1 MMKVNIYYGG
11 RGLIEDTT
19 IYVMNKLT
27 EVLEELRVEVN
38 RYNLYEGKTNISVLP
53 NTLKDVDGIILATP
67 VEWFGIG
74 GYMQQFLDACWLY
87 GDKEKIKKIYML
99 PVVMAS
105 TYGER
110 DAQYTLIKAWEM
122 LGGLPV
128 EGLCAY
134 IDDNVEFETNPDYA
148 LAIEKKAEMLY
159 RTINQKIKMFPNS
172 MLEVKHN
179 VLKNTSIDLTPQ
191 ESEQLSKYVSDD
203 SYVKKQKED
212 IEELTEMFKQMM
224 GNTTTGEQTSTKDT
238 SESSDPFI
246 RRLKECFCPMDEFE
260 ASYGIQ
266 FVDKNKTLV
275 VEIAGSQLKCYYGE
289 KEDVEVYAKS
299 SYEVFN
305 KIVDGKMTFQ
315 KAFMAGE
322 ITAKGNF
329 KTLRMFDSIFQFGDK

>member
-110 DAQYTLIKAWEM
+110 DAQYTLIKAWEI
-122 LGGLPV
+122 LGGMPI

-134 IDDNVEFETNPDYA
+134 VDDNVEFETNPDYA
-148 LAIEKKAEMLY
+148 SAIEHKAEDFY
-159 RTINQKIKMFPNS
+159 RIINQKKKMFPSS
-172 MLEVKHN
+172 MLELKQN
-179 VLKNTSIDLTPQ
+179 VLQNTNIDLTPQ
-191 ESEQLSKYVSDD
+191 ETEQLSKYVSDD
-203 SYVKKQKED
+203 TYVKQQKED
-212 IEELTEMFKQMM
+212 IEELTQMFKQML
-224 GNTTTGEQTSTKDT
+224 GDT
-238 SESSDPFI
+238 SHNETSDEFI
-246 RRLKECFCPMDEFE
+246 SKLKASFCPIKDFD
-260 ASYGIQ
+260 ASYAIHLT
-266 FVDKNKTLV
+266 DKDKTLV
-275 VEIAGSQLKCYYGE
+275 AEIAGEQLNCYYGT
-289 KEDVEVYAKS
+289 KEDVEVFAKS
-299 SYEVFN
+299 SSEVFH
-305 KIVDGKMTFQ
+305 KIVDGKVTFQ

-329 KTLRMFDSIFQFGDK
+329 KTLRMFDTVFQFGDK

>member
-110 DAQYTLIKAWEM
+110 DAQYTLIKAWEI
-122 LGGLPV
+122 LGGMPI

-134 IDDNVEFETNPDYA
+134 VDDNVEFETNPDYA
-148 LAIEKKAEMLY
+148 SAIENKAEDFY
-159 RTINQKIKMFPNS
+159 RIINQKKKMFPSS
-172 MLEVKHN
+172 MLELKQN
-179 VLKNTSIDLTPQ
+179 VLQNTNIDLTPQ
-191 ESEQLSKYVSDD
+191 ETEQLSKYVSDD
-203 SYVKKQKED
+203 TYVKQQKED
-212 IEELTEMFKQMM
+212 IEELTQMFKQMM
-224 GNTTTGEQTSTKDT
+224 GDT
-238 SESSDPFI
+238 SHNETSDEFI
-246 RRLKECFCPMDEFE
+246 SKLKASFCPIKDFD
-260 ASYGIQ
+260 ASYAIHLT
-266 FVDKNKTLV
+266 DKDKTLV
-275 VEIAGSQLKCYYGE
+275 TEIAGDQLNCYYGT
-289 KEDVEVYAKS
+289 KEDVEVFAKS
-299 SYEVFN
+299 SSEVFH
-305 KIVDGKMTFQ
+305 KIVDGKVTFQ

-329 KTLRMFDSIFQFGDK
+329 KTLRMFDTVFQFGDK

>member
-1 MMKVNIYYGG
+1 MMKINIYYGG

-19 IYVMNKLT
+19 IYVINKLT

-53 NTLKDVDGIILATP
+53 NTLKDVDGVILATS

-99 PVVMAS
+99 PVVMAT

-110 DAQYTLIKAWEM
+110 DAQYTLMKAWEM

-134 IDDNVEFETNPDYA
+134 VDDNVEFETNPDYA
-148 LAIEKKAEMLY
+148 SAIEKKAEDFY
-159 RTINQKIKMFPNS
+159 RTVNQKTKVFPSS
-172 MLEVKHN
+172 MLELKQS

-203 SYVKKQKED
+203 TYVQKQKED
-212 IEELTEMFKQMM
+212 IEELTQMFKQML
-224 GNTTTGEQTSTKDT
+224 GGAEQPASNDELLDK
-238 SESSDPFI
+238 
-246 RRLKECFCPMDEFE
+246 LKKNFCAIADFE
-260 ASYGIQ
+260 TSYGIQ
-266 FVDKNKTLV
+266 LTDKKKTLIA
-275 VEIAGSQLKCYYGE
+275 EINGDHLNCYYGE

-299 SYEVFN
+299 TYEVFN
-305 KIVDGKMTFQ
+305 KIVNGKLTFQ
-315 KAFMAGE
+315 KAFMSGE

-329 KTLRMFDSIFQFGDK
+329 KTLRMFDTVFQFGDK

>member
-87 GDKEKIKKIYML
+87 GDKDKIKKIYML

-122 LGGLPV
+122 LGGIPI

-134 IDDNVEFETNPDYA
+134 VDDNVEFETNPDYA
-148 LAIEKKAEMLY
+148 AVIENKAEDFY
-159 RTINQKIKMFPNS
+159 RIINQKKKMFPSS
-172 MLEVKHN
+172 MLELKQN
-179 VLKNTSIDLTPQ
+179 VLQNTNIDLTPQ
-191 ESEQLSKYVSDD
+191 ETEQLSKYVSDD
-203 SYVKKQKED
+203 TYVRQQKED
-212 IEELTEMFKQMM
+212 IEELTQMFKQMM
-224 GNTTTGEQTSTKDT
+224 GDT
-238 SESSDPFI
+238 SQNETSDEFI
-246 RRLKECFCPMDEFE
+246 GKLKACFCPIKDFD
-260 ASYGIQ
+260 ASYAIHLT
-266 FVDKNKTLV
+266 DKDKTLV
-275 VEIAGSQLKCYYGE
+275 AEIADEQLNCYYGT
-289 KEDVEVYAKS
+289 KEDVEVFAKS
-299 SYEVFN
+299 SSEVFH
-305 KIVDGKMTFQ
+305 KIVDGKVTFQ

-329 KTLRMFDSIFQFGDK
+329 KTLRMFDTVFQFGDK

>member
-19 IYVMNKLT
+19 IYVMNKIT

-53 NTLKDVDGIILATP
+53 NTLKDVDGIILATS

-122 LGGLPV
+122 LGGLPI

-134 IDDNVEFETNPDYA
+134 VDDNVEFETNPDYA

-159 RTINQKIKMFPNS
+159 RTINQKVKMFPNS

-179 VLKNTSIDLTPQ
+179 VLRNTSIDLTPQ

-203 SYVKKQKED
+203 TYVRKQKED

-224 GNTTTGEQTSTKDT
+224 GT
-238 SESSDPFI
+238 SETKESREGKHSSDELI
-246 RRLKECFCPMDEFE
+246 RKINEHFCPIDDFE
-260 ASYGIQ
+260 ASYGIE
-266 FVDKNKTLV
+266 FTDKKKTLI
-275 VEIAGSQLKCYYGE
+275 VEIVGSQLKCYYGD

-299 SYEVFN
+299 PYDVFN

>member
-1 MMKVNIYYGG
+1 MMKINIYYGG

-27 EVLEELRVEVN
+27 EVLEELRVEVT

-53 NTLKDVDGIILATP
+53 NTLKEADAIILATS

-99 PVVMAS
+99 PVVMAT

-134 IDDNVEFETNPDYA
+134 VDDNVEFETNPDYA
-148 LAIEKKAEMLY
+148 ATIEKKAEMLY
-159 RTINQKIKMFPNS
+159 RTVNQKVKPFPNS

-179 VLKNTSIDLTPQ
+179 VLKNASIDLTPQ

-203 SYVKKQKED
+203 TYVKKQKED
-212 IEELTEMFKQMM
+212 IEELTKMFKQMM
-224 GNTTTGEQTSTKDT
+224 GKTSQEE
-238 SESSDPFI
+238 SEDEFLSAM
-246 RRLKECFCPMDEFE
+246 KQNFCPMNNFE

-266 FVDKNKTLV
+266 LTDKNKTLIA
-275 VEIAGSQLKCYYGE
+275 EIMNDQLKCYYGV
-289 KEDVEVYAKS
+289 KEDVEVFAKS
-299 SYEVFN
+299 SSEILQ
-305 KIVDGKMTFQ
+305 KIIKGKVTFQ
-315 KAFMAGE
+315 KAFMSGE

-329 KTLRMFDSIFQFGDK
+329 KTLRMFDMIFQFGEK

>member
-53 NTLKDVDGIILATP
+53 NTLKDADAVILAIP

-99 PVVMAS
+99 PVVMAT

-122 LGGLPV
+122 LGGLSI
-128 EGLCAY
+128 EGLCAF
-134 IDDNVEFETNPDYA
+134 IEDNVEFETNPDYA
-148 LAIEKKAEMLY
+148 AVIEKKAESFY
-159 RTINQKIKMFPNS
+159 RIINQKQKILPSS
-172 MLEVKHN
+172 MLEIKQN
-179 VLKNTSIDLTPQ
+179 CMKGSGIDLTPQ

-203 SYVKKQKED
+203 TYVKKQKED
-212 IEELTEMFKQMM
+212 IEELTEIFKQML
-224 GNTTTGEQTSTKDT
+224 GDNSPSGE
-238 SESSDPFI
+238 SDVFI
-246 RRLKECFCPMDEFE
+246 KKLEDNFRPMDEFE

-266 FVDKNKTLV
+266 ITDKEKTLV
-275 VEIAGSQLKCYYGE
+275 IEITGSHLNCYYGE
-289 KEDVEVYAKS
+289 KEDVEVFAKAAS
-299 SYEVFN
+299 EVFN
-305 KIVDGKMTFQ
+305 KIVNGTITFQ
-315 KAFMAGE
+315 KAFMSGE

-329 KTLRMFDSIFQFGDK
+329 KTLRMFDTVFQFGDR

>member
-53 NTLKDVDGIILATP
+53 NTLKDADGIILATP

-87 GDKEKIKKIYML
+87 GDKDKIKKIYML

-110 DAQYTLIKAWEM
+110 DAQHTLIKAWEM
-122 LGGLPV
+122 LGGMPI

-134 IDDNVEFETNPDYA
+134 VDDNVEFETNPDYA
-148 LAIEKKAEMLY
+148 SAIENKAEDFY
-159 RTINQKIKMFPNS
+159 RIINQKKKMFPSS
-172 MLEVKHN
+172 MLELKQN
-179 VLKNTSIDLTPQ
+179 VLQNTNIDLTPQ
-191 ESEQLSKYVSDD
+191 ETEQLSKYVSDD
-203 SYVKKQKED
+203 TYVKQQKED
-212 IEELTEMFKQMM
+212 IEELTQMFKQMM
-224 GNTTTGEQTSTKDT
+224 GDT
-238 SESSDPFI
+238 SHNETSDEFI
-246 RRLKECFCPMDEFE
+246 SKLKASFCPIKDFD
-260 ASYGIQ
+260 ASYAIHLT
-266 FVDKNKTLV
+266 DKDKTLV
-275 VEIAGSQLKCYYGE
+275 TEIAGDQLNCYYGT
-289 KEDVEVYAKS
+289 KEDVEVFAKS
-299 SYEVFN
+299 SSEVFH
-305 KIVDGKMTFQ
+305 KIVDGKVTFQ

-329 KTLRMFDSIFQFGDK
+329 KTLRMFDTVFQFGDK

>member
-1 MMKVNIYYGG
+1 MMKINIYYGG

-53 NTLKDVDGIILATP
+53 NTLKDADGVILAIP

-99 PVVMAS
+99 PVVMAT

-110 DAQYTLIKAWEM
+110 DAQYTLMKAWEM
-122 LGGLPV
+122 LGGLSV

-134 IDDNVEFETNPDYA
+134 VDDNVEFETNPDYA
-148 LAIEKKAEMLY
+148 AAIEKKAEAFY
-159 RTINQKIKMFPNS
+159 RTVNQKTKVFPSS
-172 MLEVKHN
+172 MLELKQS

-203 SYVKKQKED
+203 TYVQKQKED
-212 IEELTEMFKQMM
+212 IEELTQMFKQMM
-224 GNTTTGEQTSTKDT
+224 GDSTQ
-238 SESSDPFI
+238 SEPSDELI
-246 RRLKECFCPMDEFE
+246 SKLKGSFHPIADFE
-260 ASYGIQ
+260 ASYGIMLT
-266 FVDKNKTLV
+266 DKNKTLIA
-275 VEIAGSQLKCYYGE
+275 EINGENLKCYYGI

-299 SYEVFN
+299 TYEVLS
-305 KIVDGKMTFQ
+305 KIMEGKVTFQ
-315 KAFMAGE
+315 KAFMSGE

-329 KTLRMFDSIFQFGDK
+329 KTLRMFDTIFQFGDK

>member
-1 MMKVNIYYGG
+1 MMKINIYYGG

-53 NTLKDVDGIILATP
+53 NTLKDVDGVILATP

-87 GDKEKIKKIYML
+87 GDKEKIRKTYML

-110 DAQYTLIKAWEM
+110 DAQFTLEKAWEM
-122 LGGLPV
+122 LGGMSV

-134 IDDNVEFETNPDYA
+134 VDDNVEFETNPDYA
-148 LAIEKKAEMLY
+148 SAIENKAEAFY
-159 RTINQKIKMFPNS
+159 RIINQKKKVFPSS
-172 MLEVKHN
+172 MRELKHSVLQNTN
-179 VLKNTSIDLTPQ
+179 VDLTPQ

-203 SYVKKQKED
+203 TYVKQQKED
-212 IEELTEMFKQMM
+212 IEELTQMFKQMM
-224 GNTTTGEQTSTKDT
+224 GDTGQTET
-238 SESSDPFI
+238 SDEFI
-246 RRLKECFCPMDEFE
+246 SKLKSNFCPIKDFE
-260 ASYGIQ
+260 ASYAIQ
-266 FVDKNKTLV
+266 LIDKDKTLV
-275 VEIAGSQLKCYYGE
+275 AEISGEQLKCYYGT
-289 KEDVEVYAKS
+289 KEDVEVFAKS
-299 SYEVFN
+299 SNEVFH
-305 KIVDGKMTFQ
+305 KIVDGKVTFQ
-315 KAFMAGE
+315 KAFMSGE

-329 KTLRMFDSIFQFGDK
+329 KTLRMFDTVFQFGDK